1 MRRKF
6 TSILFVTMFIF
17 LVACQAGSENGASD
31 QEYIEITHELG
42 KVSVPV
48 NPEKVV
54 VFDFGALDTLD
65 NLGIEVVGIP
75 KGNVPSYLK
84 KYEDE
89 SYENVG
95 SLKEPDFD
103 MIANINP
110 DLIII
115 SGRQSTLYDELS
127 KLGATV
133 YVDVDTGRYMESV
146 KENLETLGKIFE
158 KEAEIEAEIE
168 KIEEKIAAL
177 NEQVAQTDQK
187 ALIILAND
195 GKISAYGPKSRFGLI
210 HDVFGVPAIDEKI
223 EASTHGQNVSFEYI
237 VEKDPDLL
245 YVIDRAAVVG
255 GETAAESFVENKLIE
270 QTKAYKNDQIYYLD
284 PNYWY
289 LSGGGIISL
298 QEMIHHISE
307 SFQ

>member
-65 NLGIEVVGIP
+65 TLGIEVVGIP

>member
-42 KVSVPV
+42 TVSVPV

-65 NLGIEVVGIP
+65 TLGIEVVGIP